1 MDAMVAVVMRFPF
14 AKCLSLFESLQL
26 AVVSDGLH
34 PFLLEKY
41 LVTRISLQTECVQT
55 RRDDVAG
62 LGSSRLSLFKPLIFA
77 GEANKLSSLGAS
89 NRGSKNIF

>member
-1 MDAMVAVVMRFPF
+1 MRVCVHTEYVCSTRLEQKMAPSAMDAMVAVVMRFPF
-14 AKCLSLFESLQL
+14 AKCLSLLESLQL

-55 RRDDVAG
+55 RRDDVA
-62 LGSSRLSLFKPLIFA
+62 LGRL
-77 GEANKLSSLGAS
+77 AS
-89 NRGSKNIF
+89 VCLNL